1 MTGHDPLDDLRH
13 LAAAGE
19 RAARP
24 SEPEEVRARGDRRR
38 RLRRIGTAAGTLVV
52 AVLVGAIGVGVV
64 NQTGVLPTVPDPAG
78 TPSLTADP
86 LPGLTEDNLPTETD
100 LEWDQPGDWT
110 IATTAPGSGSELT
123 SECFQGLPSDLG
135 SESEVYRAY
144 TMDKENWASA
154 TALQFGSE
162 QAAQE
167 AYRTLT
173 AWSDECEQTL
183 ADKGHQQT
191 RLWDWIPVTTEHGEA
206 KYRLVSYDILNDPD
220 PDPNFARFEEF
231 GLIRS
236 GNRVEIVT
244 MQSRNTEHHWAT
256 DRQESEDTGLALD
269 PMIRS
274 LPKAAARLA
283 DDPIEQTPTTEPTR
297 QLTDDNLVRPGDL
310 PKIEGLKAEEFD
322 ANARPSKRPS
332 NCFPESLD
340 SLQPTG
346 SLTRNFRYIVTDPDA
361 SEDQSDPLYER
372 PTKYTVALQF
382 ADEAR
387 ATAAYE
393 QVSRWVEGCADTLD
407 AEGFR
412 APGGGTV
419 RGFDEWYPVRGD
431 VKTAR
436 FTEFSYQRADTQDGS
451 GYWEAVG
458 LVRVGD
464 RLAITID
471 LKYGQDSNWDSDP
484 DSGLAGPHP
493 LADLLPAAAKR
504 LAR

>member
-38 RLRRIGTAAGTLVV
+38 RVRRVGTAVGTLAV
-52 AVLVGAIGVGVV
+52 AVLVGAIGLGVV
-64 NQTGVLPTVPDPAG
+64 NQTGVLPHVPDPAG
-78 TPSLTADP
+78 TPSATAAP
-86 LPGLTEDNLPTETD
+86 LPGVTEDNLPTETD
-100 LEWDQPGDWT
+100 LEWDKPGDWK
-110 IATTAPGSGSELT
+110 IGSTAPGAGSELT

-135 SESEVYRAY
+135 SDSEAYRSY
-144 TMDKENWASA
+144 TMNKNWASA
-154 TALQFGSE
+154 TALQFGTD

-173 AWSDECEQTL
+173 AWADECEETL
-183 ADKGHQQT
+183 ADKGHKQT
-191 RLWDWIPVTTEHGEA
+191 RSWDWVPVETEYGEA
-206 KYRLVSYDILNDPD
+206 KFRLISYDILNEPEA
-220 PDPNFARFEEF
+220 DPNFGQFEQY

-236 GNRVEIVT
+236 GNRVEILT
-244 MQSRNTEHHWAT
+244 MANRNTEHHWAT
-256 DRQESEDTGLALD
+256 DQQEAEDTGQALD

-283 DDPIEQTPTTEPTR
+283 GDPVEPTPSTEPTR
-297 QLTDDNLVRPGDL
+297 ELTDDNQVRPGDL
-310 PKIEGLKAEEFD
+310 PEIDGLAAEEYK
-322 ANARPSKRPS
+322 ANARPASRPS

-346 SLTRNFRYIVTDPDA
+346 SLVRSFRYVITDPGTT
-361 SEDQSDPLYER
+361 EDTSDPLYEH
-372 PTKYTVALQF
+372 PTYYTVALQF
-382 ADEAR
+382 ADEAK
-387 ATAAYE
+387 ATTAYE
-393 QVSRWVEGCADTLD
+393 EVSRWVENCADTLD

-419 RGFDEWYPVRGD
+419 SGFNEWFPVRGD

-436 FTEFSYQRADTQDGS
+436 FTEFSYQRPDEQDGS
-451 GYWEAVG
+451 GFWEAVG

-464 RLAITID
+464 RLAIAIN

-484 DSGLAGPHP
+484 DSGIAGPHP
-493 LADLLPAAAKR
+493 LADIIPAAAKR
-504 LAR
+504 LAK